1 MKITVLGG
9 GGVRSPFLAKSLISN
24 AERVG
29 LTEIVFMDSNE
40 EKLNIYGKIAE
51 KIAEK
56 INPGIKFWL
65 TSDPV
70 AALKDAN
77 FIITTIRVGEDKA
90 RVLDERI
97 ALNNGI
103 LGQETTGAGGFA
115 MSLRSI
121 PKILEY
127 CKMIEQYSAEGAMLF
142 NFTNPSG
149 IVTQAIHLS
158 GFKNVYGICDAPSE
172 FIKQVA
178 KVLEKP
184 LEEVSAECFGL
195 NHLSWFRNIKVN
207 GKDAMEELLAKKEI
221 NR

>member
-65 TSDPV
+65 TSDPI

-77 FIITTIRVGEDKA
+77 FIVTTIRV
-90 RVLDERI
+90 
-97 ALNNGI
+97 
-103 LGQETTGAGGFA
+103 
-115 MSLRSI
+115 
-121 PKILEY
+121 
-127 CKMIEQYSAEGAMLF
+127 
-142 NFTNPSG
+142 
-149 IVTQAIHLS
+149 
-158 GFKNVYGICDAPSE
+158 
-172 FIKQVA
+172 
-178 KVLEKP
+178 
-184 LEEVSAECFGL
+184 
-195 NHLSWFRNIKVN
+195 
-207 GKDAMEELLAKKEI
+207 
-221 NR
+221 